1 MGQLLGNE
9 VIRNTKEPPL
19 LQEILRMCQQGLEPP
34 SCNLHDTML
43 LRSQDKPVQ
52 FADC

>member
-1 MGQLLGNE
+1 MWQLLGNE

-19 LQEILRMCQQGLEPP
+19 LQEILRMRQQGLEPP
-34 SCNLHDTML
+34 SCNLHDIML
-43 LRSQDKPVQ
+43 LRSQYKPVQ